1 MTADL
6 ALVHSEEKQLIL
18 PHNLEAEQGVLGIL
32 LQDNAIF
39 DEISEILSPEHFYH
53 PVHSRLYSGI
63 TSLIEQGKTAG
74 PIALKAYFKDEEE
87 LKHVGGADYLTD
99 LVGAVIWSG
108 NAPHYAQIVADNY
121 LRRELII
128 KCRETEAQAFENSL
142 ERLDAGV
149 STLIEDHEA
158 GLYALAEDGLSQ
170 TQDYAFK
177 DSMMEA
183 LIMAEKAYNNKG
195 EVSGVSTGLKDLD
208 VLLGGLQPTDLLI
221 LAGRPSMGKTSL
233 ATNIAFNAAHQYLQ
247 HNEGQG
253 ASVGMF
259 SLEMGH
265 AQLAGRILADR
276 AQVPSDA
283 VRKGQ
288 ITREQFIKLNETS
301 RILNNLPL
309 HIDDTTNMTISALRT
324 RARRMKRKHNI
335 GLLIVD
341 YLQLLH
347 GSNSRRANDNRTQ
360 EVAEIT
366 RGLKA
371 IAKDLNIP
379 VLALSQ
385 LSRAV
390 EQREDKRPM
399 LSDLRESGSI
409 EQDADAVMF
418 IYREEYY
425 LERQKPSEISD
436 DYQSKLDAWEQKM
449 EAAKNITEVI
459 VAKQRHGPVGTA
471 KLRFDSD
478 FTRFEDLQIL

>member
-1 MTADL
+1 MTTDL
-6 ALVHSEEKQLIL
+6 AIVHSAEKPLVL

-32 LQDNAIF
+32 MQDNSIF
-39 DEISEILSPEHFYH
+39 DEISEILKPDHFYA
-53 PVHSRLYSGI
+53 PVHTRIYTGI
-63 TSLIEQGKTAG
+63 ISLIEQGKNAG
-74 PIALKAYFKDEEE
+74 PVALKAYFKDDED
-87 LKHVGGADYLTD
+87 LAHVGGADYLTD

-128 KCRETEAQAFENSL
+128 QCRETEAQAFKNSL
-142 ERLDAGV
+142 ERLDEGV
-149 STLIEDHEA
+149 YNLVEDHEA
-158 GLYALAEDGLSQ
+158 GLYALAEDGL
-170 TQDYAFK
+170 TQSSNYSFK

-183 LIMAEKAYNNKG
+183 LLMAEKAYNNKG
-195 EVSGVSTGLKDLD
+195 EISGVSTGL
-208 VLLGGLQPTDLLI
+208 TDLLI

-233 ATNIAFNAAHQYLQ
+233 ATNIAFNAAHQYLE
-247 HNEGQG
+247 NNAEQG

-276 AQVPSDA
+276 SQVPSDA

-288 ITREQFIKLNETS
+288 ITREQFMKLSETS
-301 RILNNLPL
+301 QHLSQLPL
-309 HIDDTTNMTISALRT
+309 HIDDTTNMTISTMRT

-436 DYQSKLDAWEQKM
+436 DYQSKFDAWEQKM
-449 EAAKNITEVI
+449 EAARNVTEVI
-459 VAKQRHGPVGTA
+459 VAKQRHGPIGTA
-471 KLRFDSD
+471 KLRFDAD
-478 FTRFEDLQIL
+478 FTRFENLQVF

>member
-1 MTADL
+1 MTTDL
-6 ALVHSEEKQLIL
+6 ALIHSQEKPLVL
-18 PHNLEAEQGVLGIL
+18 PHNLEAEQGILGIL
-32 LQDNAIF
+32 MQDNSVF
-39 DEISEILSPEHFYH
+39 DDISEILNPDHFYH
-53 PVHSRLYSGI
+53 PVHDRIFTAI
-63 TSLIEQGKTAG
+63 TSLIEQGKNAG
-74 PIALKAYFKDEEE
+74 PIALKAYFKDDED
-87 LKHVGGADYLTD
+87 LAHVGGGEYLSE
-99 LVGAVIWSG
+99 LVSCVIWSG
-108 NAPHYAQIVADNY
+108 DAPHYAQIVADNY
-121 LRRELII
+121 LRREII
-128 KCRETEAQAFENSL
+128 IQCRETEGMAFENSL
-142 ERLDAGV
+142 ERLDEGV
-149 STLIEDHEA
+149 STLIENHEA
-158 GLYALAEDGLSQ
+158 GLYALAEDGLTKSENYSF
-170 TQDYAFK
+170 QDL
-177 DSMMEA
+177 MMEA
-183 LIMAEKAYNNKG
+183 LVMAEKAYNNKG
-195 EVSGVSTGLKDLD
+195 AISGVSTGLSDLD
-208 VLLGGLQPTDLLI
+208 TLLGGFQPTDLLI

-233 ATNIAFNAAHQYLQ
+233 ATNIAFNAAHKYLQ
-247 HNEGQG
+247 SNAEQG
-253 ASVGMF
+253 AAVGMF

-276 AQVPSDA
+276 SQVPSDA

-288 ITREQFIKLNETS
+288 ITREQFMKLNETS
-301 RILNNLPL
+301 QMLSKLPL
-309 HIDDTTNMTISALRT
+309 HIDDTTNMTISAMRT

-347 GSNSRRANDNRTQ
+347 GSNSRHANDNRTQ

-390 EQREDKRPM
+390 EQREDKRPL

-425 LERQKPSEISD
+425 LERQKPSNISD
-436 DYQSKLDAWEQKM
+436 DYQSKHDAWEQKM
-449 EAAKNITEVI
+449 ELAKNVTEVI

-471 KLRFDSD
+471 KLRFDAD
-478 FTRFEDLQIL
+478 FTRFENLQAF